1 MRQETPDKNHP
12 LTPVIWMIV
21 RGDLEER
28 WAHPQPG
35 RPDKIALLALNST
48 IFCLLLLSVSENVGQ
63 REAVDVLLK
72 GRFTPP
78 PGQSQ
83 LLTHWLDVEFTP
95 ILRGK
100 AWNFIRPLYSAFLI
114 SLWAQ
119 THATWLFASASAI
132 IITLKLRGHM
142 SRCSCSFLKPTI
154 PTVEKNTNQNNT
166 RSSVLDTLQV
176 VFSNLIRKDDQVL

>member
-12 LTPVIWMIV
+12 LQPVIWMIV
-21 RGDLEER
+21 LGDLEER

-95 ILRGK
+95 ILRDK
-100 AWNFIRPLYSAFLI
+100 AWNFSPFLFCF
-114 SLWAQ
+114 SDFPVS
-119 THATWLFASASAI
+119 T
-132 IITLKLRGHM
+132 
-142 SRCSCSFLKPTI
+142 
-154 PTVEKNTNQNNT
+154 NT
-166 RSSVLDTLQV
+166 RDLALCLC
-176 VFSNLIRKDDQVL
+176 FSHYYHIKANRAHLLLLMFIFKTNHTYCGKKH